1 MGQQCQTSSL
11 KLLDPFSSNFI
22 WRFLTVGSNGPG
34 HMIKKATIHM
44 IKTFQN
50 ILYGHGHK
58 YNKWR
63 YRPFEVCSNVDH
75 GLTLI

>member
-1 MGQQCQTSSL
+1 M
-11 KLLDPFSSNFI
+11 
-22 WRFLTVGSNGPG
+22 GSNGPG
-34 HMIKKATIHM
+34 HMTKKATIHM

-50 ILYGHGHK
+50 ILLGNHKPYGHGHK

>member
-1 MGQQCQTSSL
+1 M
-11 KLLDPFSSNFI
+11 
-22 WRFLTVGSNGPG
+22 GSNGPG
-34 HMIKKATIHM
+34 HMTKKATIHM
-44 IKTFQN
+44 MKTFQN
-50 ILYGHGHK
+50 ILYGYGHK